1 VSALDPEALPTRH
14 LRPPIASGQRRHRHA
29 ASGRA
34 ELVGYAPGAYD
45 LFHVGHLN
53 LLRRCRLQ
61 CDYLI
66 AGVVSDEVAL
76 AQKGRL
82 PVVPQEERL
91 EIVAS
96 LDVVDEAV
104 MEWTTDKLATWER
117 VRFDVIY
124 KGSDWEGSP
133 KWTALEREFARRGV
147 RVVYLPY
154 TEHVS
159 TSILR
164 TKLAPT

>member
-1 VSALDPEALPTRH
+1 MTPGTGAGTRH
-14 LRPPIASGQRRHRHA
+14 LRPPIQSGQRRPLHA
-29 ASGRA
+29 ASGRT

-53 LLRRCRLQ
+53 ILRRVRLE
-61 CDYLI
+61 CDYVV

-104 MEWTTDKLATWER
+104 MEFTTDKLATWEQ

-124 KGSDWEGSP
+124 KGSDWAGSP
-133 KWTALEREFARRGV
+133 KWSALERDFARRGV

-159 TSILR
+159 TTILR
-164 TKLAPT
+164 TKVRP